1 MKTGV
6 EMENWYCEYINVYVE
21 RTDRAEMKEV
31 LISTL
36 AMPGYQD
43 LRATASQMFTR
54 DYGKCS

>member
-6 EMENWYCEYINVYVE
+6 EMENWYCEYINIYVE
-21 RTDRAEMKEV
+21 RTDRADMKEV

-36 AMPGYQD
+36 AMPEYQD

-54 DYGKCS
+54 DYGKYS